1 LVSLSNRPPKN
12 LLLLT
17 RIAHDMFLG
26 GTSLFQST
34 THPSWCTD
42 GDECYD
48 ELEHVYGLQA
58 MSTYTHSLRVG
69 GKLFLRARLMIVIEW
84 HVHHILDAVVN
95 CCSP

>member
-1 LVSLSNRPPKN
+1 VEQACSKVHLPP
-12 LLLLT
+12 
-17 RIAHDMFLG
+17 IFHGAPM
-26 GTSLFQST
+26 
-34 THPSWCTD
+34 

-69 GKLFLRARLMIVIEW
+69 GKFFLRARPMVVIEW
-84 HVHHILDAVVN
+84 HVHHILDEVVN